1 MNSFLQGI
9 KKNKDVIIKILVFLG
24 IVMCLIGVMEFI
36 FQNTILNLFKNL
48 TKPYLEK
55 AYSESKKLFITLS
68 VLKGTADVIEG
79 SSVNVSMILGMDVQV
94 GDVIQPI
101 YDIINILWK
110 VSLASVVVLK
120 LETIYYEIF
129 KVKIANILIL
139 ISLITYFP
147 YTFFKNNLTE
157 ILKKI
162 SKYSMLVLIFV
173 YIVMPV
179 AILTTSGISNYFES
193 EYKEPAVAQ
202 LNKSLNKL
210 DKVKDELFEVEQ
222 SKSIF
227 NIPAQVESAKERIGK
242 FGKEITNVS
251 NEMAENTPIIIGIT
265 LLSYLI
271 LPLIIAIFL
280 YKLTKSLLLEKLT
293 K

>member
-210 DKVKDELFEVEQ
+210 NKVKDELFEVEQ